1 MSGLLDTTVEDTITK
16 AGAPTDQ
23 VTQSKS
29 FGYNPSMGTVNTGTD
44 TVSGQLDKILSQDSP
59 LMQSAGQQGAQAAQS
74 KGLLNSSMG
83 VEAGQQAVIN
93 AAMPI
98 AQQDASTFSQQR
110 ITNQQADNA
119 ASQFG
124 AASENT
130 AAINN
135 ASASND
141 RSMQTLKGN
150 QAQGLAD
157 TEANYKTLLQTS
169 ASAAQT
175 FAQASK
181 NINDIMSDATTS
193 PEFKQTAISKAN
205 SMLQNTLSVLGSIGN
220 LDLAGL
226 LTFS

>member
-1 MSGLLDTTVEDTITK
+1 MGLLDTTVEDTITK

-29 FGYNPSMGTVNTGTD
+29 FSYDPTLGTVNTGTD

-59 LMQSAGQQGAQAAQS
+59 LMQSAGQRGAQLAQS

-83 VEAGQQAVIN
+83 VEAGQKAVIDT
-93 AAMPI
+93 ALPI
-98 AQQDASTFSQQR
+98 AQQDAATFSQQR
-110 ITNQQADNA
+110 TTNQQAGNA

-124 AASENT
+124 AASANT
-130 AAINN
+130 AAISN
-135 ASASND
+135 AGASND
-141 RSMQTLKGN
+141 RSLQTLKGT

-181 NINDIMSDATTS
+181 NINDIMNDATTS
-193 PEFKQTAISKAN
+193 PEFKQSGIAKAN
-205 SMLQNTLSVLGSIGN
+205 ETLRNTLSVLGSIAN
-220 LDLAGL
+220 LNLSSL
-226 LTFS
+226 LTFT